1 MNQLESMRMWV
12 QFLALLSGLEI
23 SHCCELWCRLAAVA
37 PIRLLAWEILYAAG
51 EALKRQRKKKE
62 VRRKKGKEGR
72 KEEERKEE
80 KKERKR
86 KRNRGR

>member
-1 MNQLESMRMWV
+1 MSYDVGHRHGWDLA
-12 QFLALLSGLEI
+12 FLW
-23 SHCCELWCRLAAVA
+23 LWCRLAAVA